1 MSTIGF
7 LHTSA
12 VHTERFAALVQAH
25 AVGTH
30 TVTVVD
36 EALLHDA
43 REKGPDH
50 PSVRSRVHA
59 TLARLEEAGADV
71 VVCTCS
77 TIADVAERLGAERA
91 VRVIRIDRPMME
103 AAVGAGPRIV
113 VVVALESTVGPTR
126 DLIEAVATER
136 GEQVEISMVMS
147 DGAWD
152 RFEAGDLDGYLRSI
166 ADTCTAVN
174 GDADVIVLAQASMA
188 DAVGL
193 IATTTPV
200 LASPHLAVAAALTAA
215 DRYPPGTVDP

>member
-12 VHTERFAALVQAH
+12 VHTERFAALVEAH
-25 AVGTH
+25 AAGTH

-36 EALLHDA
+36 ERLLDEA

-50 PSVRSRVHA
+50 PSVRARVESV
-59 TLARLEEAGADV
+59 LAELEEAGADV
-71 VVCTCS
+71 IVCTCS
-77 TIADVAERLGAERA
+77 TIGDAAERLGAERG
-91 VRVIRIDRPMME
+91 RSVIRIDRPMID
-103 AAVGAGPRIV
+103 AAVSAGPRIA

-147 DGAWD
+147 DGAWA
-152 RFEAGDLDGYLRSI
+152 RFEEGDLDGYLRSI
-166 ADTCTAVN
+166 ADTCTAID

-193 IATTTPV
+193 LAVSTPV
-200 LASPHLAVAAALTAA
+200 LSSPRLAVEAAVRAV
-215 DRYPPGTVDP
+215 RPMGTVDL